1 MKRVSTYYQPRKT
14 FVAKRKTEKMKKVQ
28 NIKIED
34 LKMTL
39 IKMMEDEKKEQIKDS
54 TEDLRNITKKN
65 LYQTGKF
72 LEVAY

>member
-1 MKRVSTYYQPRKT
+1 
-14 FVAKRKTEKMKKVQ
+14 
-28 NIKIED
+28 
-34 LKMTL
+34 MTL